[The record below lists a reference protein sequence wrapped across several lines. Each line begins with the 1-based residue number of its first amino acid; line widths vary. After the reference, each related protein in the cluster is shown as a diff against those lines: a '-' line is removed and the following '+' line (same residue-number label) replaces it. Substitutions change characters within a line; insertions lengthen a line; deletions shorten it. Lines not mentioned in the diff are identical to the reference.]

1 MPRPRESGPVRLGRA
16 VNPAAVQRLQR
27 VAGNRAAVR
36 LLARPSVQRLE
47 TRAAAESDAKFAAV
61 ANEVEGKQGTAKA
74 HPPPGTEAA
83 AAAAAATPPQ
93 DDKEAQGKTANAE
106 KMNAAKPG
114 EFDKAAFVRA
124 VNEAIAA
131 QAPKNLDE
139 ADKFADSGKADAVKG
154 QVQGQVSQG
163 RQQSAEQIET
173 TTKAP
178 PDTGAA
184 QEKPVTPL
192 APDRPPPASAAPN
205 AANAVPDK
213 ASAAATDFSAGPAE
227 VDQRMARAEVT
238 EDQLARSNEPEFA
251 DALREKKSAEAHAAT
266 APGQVRAA
274 EAQTLAGTKNN
285 AAQAGA
291 TAMTAF
297 AGDRT
302 KAGAEVTAGKQGAKG
317 KDESQRA
324 QVTATLQKVF
334 DATKS
339 DVEKILGELDKKVED
354 RFTAGEKAVRDAF
367 TAEHERKMADYKDKR
382 YSGLLGPA
390 RWIKD
395 KVAGMPAEV
404 NRFFDAA
411 RQNYVNG
418 MQRVISEVADLI
430 GGELNRAKARIA
442 VGRAELRTAVDS
454 LAPQLRAI
462 GKQAADEFAGRFDE
476 LTESVDAKGDALV
489 QTLASKYNDALKSVD
504 EEIAAE
510 KDKNKGLVAKA
521 VDAVKGVI
529 DTILKLKDLLL
540 GILAKAAA
548 VIGAILRDPIGFLGN
563 LVSAVGAG
571 LRGFVANIGEHLKR
585 GLVGWLFGAMPA
597 AGLPVPARF
606 DSPGII
612 TMIATLLGLTWETIR
627 ARVLRRGVPEQAMG
641 AVEAAVPEVA
651 RLRSD
656 GVGPVLRDAVGD
668 IKGALFGKIAEYLV
682 PTVLVAGVT
691 LIISLLNPASAFIR
705 AIKMIID
712 FVRFLIDNAAQIMAF
727 VNTVLDAV
735 IAIAGGGGGGVPLL
749 VENALAAGIPL
760 LIGALAALL
769 NLGGVT
775 AKVKSIVGSLG
786 KPITKAIDLVI
797 DKIVA
802 ASRAI
807 LGKARRGS
815 SEHGKRHETAVPGQH
830 APAGPGKRRP
840 GSGQR
845 REPAGR
851 GKPGADR
858 ARGADAREQ
867 AAIADARRALA
878 RSDTRA
884 QIADR
889 LPAIERKHRV
899 PLHLVTDVKTPD
911 SELLHVQTA
920 RTARKRV
927 RATAAERAAKEQRR
941 EDRFP
946 RYLFAFGSKFLG
958 KALLEWW
965 QHQLSRTTIWSD
977 RSILRGS
984 AEHGTKVLRDAGYQK
999 AIYAKHVAGRKVRP
1013 DKPTLWWKTIFVAS
1027 SDTRTDFLTGVGKAS
1042 EDKIRTDV
1050 TEHTKGKGG
1059 KDYTTLAFDV
1069 SKGRYGKYLPMP
1081 GSTPPPDVDLENAV
1095 RSHPGKIIGF
1105 LKSIARGDA
1114 VNGIKYDRFKKLWDT
1129 HSGSRAWFKDMYR
1142 AVDEGKHEWIP
1153 TNYID
1158 KVLDVAVR
1166 SREKLR
1172 YGYLLAHDWITLQ
1185 HELRSYTCHV
1195 IWEITP
1201 SPTATILD
1209 KEAIH
1214 AHAGAFSDKSK
1225 NVYNGRD
1232 SIWHDKLRTLFA
1244 DFVEG
1249 DSPGTPADFVT
1260 MMRTLLRNGELM
1272 WNGSLADFSPRLHGI
1287 PIDAT
1292 YKEIEV
1298 TGKED
1303 TRKETRQHVGIT
1315 LGELGRIHTRNFTRV
1330 ETNFL
1335 NAYDNLIVKRGL
1347 GSG

>member
-1 MPRPRESGPVRLGRA
+1 M
-16 VNPAAVQRLQR
+16 QRLQR

-36 LLARPSVQRLE
+36 LLARPAVQRVE
-47 TRAAAESDAKFAAV
+47 TRAAAESDAKFAVV
-61 ANEVEGKQGTAKA
+61 AAEVEGKQGTAKA

-154 QVQGQVSQG
+154 QVQGQVTQG
-163 RQQSAEQIET
+163 KQQSAEQIET

-192 APDRPPPASAAPN
+192 APDRPPPTPAPPN

-213 ASAAATDFSAGPAE
+213 APAAATDFSAGPAE
-227 VDQRMARAEVT
+227 VDQQMARAEVT

-285 AAQAGA
+285 AARAGA

-302 KAGAEVTAGKQGAKG
+302 KAGAQVTAGKQGAKSE
-317 KDESQRA
+317 DEARRV
-324 QVTATLQKVF
+324 QVTTTLQKVF

-367 TAEHERKMADYKDKR
+367 TAEHKRKMDDYKDKR
-382 YSGLLGPA
+382 YSGPLGPA

-411 RQNYVNG
+411 RQNYVTG
-418 MQRVISEVADLI
+418 VQRVISEVADLI
-430 GGELNRAKARIA
+430 GGELNRAKARIG

-454 LAPQLRAI
+454 LAPELRAI
-462 GKQAADEFAGRFDE
+462 GKRAADEFSGRFDE

-489 QTLASKYNDALKSVD
+489 QTLAAKYNDALKSVD

-612 TMIATLLGLTWETIR
+612 TMIATLLGLTWATIR
-627 ARVLRRGVPEQAMG
+627 ARVLRRGVPERAMD
-641 AVEAAVPEVA
+641 AVEAAVPEAA
-651 RLRSD
+651 RLRSE
-656 GVGPVLRDAVGD
+656 GVGPVVRDAVGD

-682 PTVLVAGVT
+682 PTVLVAGIT

-712 FVRFLIDNAAQIMAF
+712 FVRFLIDNAAQVMAF
-727 VNTVLDAV
+727 VNSVLDAV

-775 AKVKSIVGSLG
+775 ARVKSIVQSLS
-786 KPITKAIDLVI
+786 KPVTKAVDLVI

-802 ASRAI
+802 ASRAV
-807 LGKARRGS
+807 LAKTRRGS
-815 SEHGKRHETAVPGQH
+815 PEPGKRHETAGPGKP

-840 GSGQR
+840 GPGQR
-845 REPAGR
+845 RDPARR

-867 AAIADARRALA
+867 AAIADATRALA
-878 RSDTRA
+878 RSDSRD

-899 PLHLVTDVKTPD
+899 PLHLVTDAKTLD

-920 RTARKRV
+920 RTAPKRM

-965 QHQLSRTTIWSD
+965 RHQLSRTTIWSD
-977 RSILRGS
+977 ESVLRGS
-984 AEHGTKVLRDAGYQK
+984 ADHGTKVLRDAGYQK
-999 AIYAKHVAGRKVRP
+999 ALYAKYVAGRKVRP
-1013 DKPTLWWKTIFVAS
+1013 DKPTIWREKIFVGS

-1050 TEHTKGKGG
+1050 TEHTRGKGG

-1069 SKGRYGKYLPMP
+1069 TKGHYGKYLPLP

-1095 RSHPGKIIGF
+1095 RSHPDGVIGF
-1105 LKSIARGDA
+1105 LRSMARGGTVMKID
-1114 VNGIKYDRFKKLWDT
+1114 YDRFKTLWDT
-1129 HSGSRAWFKDMYR
+1129 HPGSRAWLKGEYR
-1142 AVDEGKHEWIP
+1142 GANEGMHEWIP
-1153 TNYID
+1153 TNYIGE
-1158 KVLDVAVR
+1158 VLEVAVR
-1166 SREKLR
+1166 SRKDLQH
-1172 YGYLLAHDWITLQ
+1172 GTLIADDWVTLQ

-1201 SPTATILD
+1201 SNTVKRYG
-1209 KEAIH
+1209 KESIH
-1214 AHAGAFSDKSK
+1214 VHAGAFSNKGK
-1225 NVYNGRD
+1225 NIYNGRD
-1232 SIWHDKLRTLFA
+1232 GIWHNSLRGHFLK
-1244 DFVEG
+1244 FVKNH
-1249 DSPGTPADFVT
+1249 PKGTPAEFVGV
-1260 MMRTLLRNGELM
+1260 MHSLLVDGKLM
-1272 WNGSLADFSPRLHGI
+1272 WDGKIDSFAPELWEI
-1287 PIDAT
+1287 EIDAT

-1298 TGKED
+1298 TG
-1303 TRKETRQHVGIT
+1303 VGDPQVTVRRHDNIT
-1315 LGELGRIHTRNFTRV
+1315 LRKLSEIHTANYAQVDTD
-1330 ETNFL
+1330 FL
-1335 NAYDNLIVKRGL
+1335 TAYTKLIVK
-1347 GSG
+1347 